1 MSETGVRGEAMGKKC
16 RKKLSRYVNCSC
28 KGAISLFM
36 AVLMTP
42 FLSIAMLLV
51 ETGRYNSSVSILEE
65 AMGVSSTSTLA
76 NYDKYL
82 HERWGLMAVDQGI
95 NINSKY
101 QENLSANAGIM
112 GDSIKLGTVK
122 ASGDYDLADSEVLYQ
137 QIMEYCK
144 LNAPTM
150 LGMNFANISQ
160 ILKQL
165 DKKFNNIGKVFSLI
179 TNGVNTVDSAI
190 TLFEAVDKLKKS
202 AEELDGLKSKYDNS
216 YSYFKNTVE
225 TLQSAL
231 AEPEPQL
238 SDYEIVS
245 KAPEGDEPKP
255 EPEYDMEAYGRA
267 VENRRR
273 RISSAKENVGLAKS
287 AYVQIIGKIIKSETE
302 FKKGMKDCITA
313 KENIIKNLEN
323 VAVGI
328 VDYNKNPSE
337 EKKDLDALQK
347 DIKRMES
354 SEGFDPT
361 NSTYLKM
368 KDWECALEQKVS
380 LQYTSDQSAKA
391 LKNGLDTVYNE
402 YNRASKDYN
411 DNLFVA
417 QINKFEQLKD
427 TVERFNIESVTKSS
441 PRIST
446 AVYQNVKIEGY
457 ITAEEIENYMNKQE
471 KELSEGSLRR
481 IIEGLTA
488 FMDSIAKMSSFY
500 NPDFSAII
508 NTDYYKEKFGSM
520 PGGTSAGGGA
530 LAVVRDI
537 GNFISSAGK
546 LVQSITHLNLID
558 ALKSLKD
565 VLMSVVN
572 LIQDILQFAFN
583 IVRNIGEL
591 FISHERLYY
600 STYSTFNLPCR
611 TDFKGRSVS
620 YKTMTG
626 YSLGKGSLLD
636 KGEVSILRVIDGLK
650 ALIDMIDAY
659 AKRTGE
665 DHTFSGAELEY
676 ILFGSNS
683 EVANQL
689 YTFCV
694 LYLLRLLLD
703 VGSVTG
709 NIEVQSLAA
718 ASTFGYPIVMAIEI
732 LAEPLVDTLLLVNG
746 GGIDIQKTSIFLTP
760 SGLPGMLEKFVS
772 ILKFTSAQKEDLK
785 SKMIKAFGA
794 ADADYKNNYAALEEK
809 EKSENKDNE
818 NKGSENKAWKE
829 YKSSLL
835 NFNYREYCFI
845 ILLLTVTKE
854 EQIARL
860 QNLIQMETL
869 YHYEKEEASYTF
881 DLRKSHTYLK
891 IEVNANIKQ
900 MLPSL
905 ADSSLYSIK
914 REQYR
919 GY

>member
-101 QENLSANAGIM
+101 RENLSANAGIM

-122 ASGDYDLADSEVLYQ
+122 ASGDYDLADSEVLYR

-165 DKKFNNIGKVFSLI
+165 DEKFNNIGKLFSGI
-179 TNGVNTVDSAI
+179 ASGVDTVDSVI
-190 TLFEAVDKLKKS
+190 TLVESVEKLKKS
-202 AEELDGLKSKYDNS
+202 AGELDSLKSKYNS
-216 YSYFKNTVE
+216 SYNNFENAVKE
-225 TLQSAL
+225 LQAAL
-231 AEPEPQL
+231 AEPVPKL
-238 SDYEIVS
+238 SDYEIP
-245 KAPEGDEPKP
+245 PEITYIGAEKPKP
-255 EPEYDMEAYGRA
+255 RYDTAAYRRA
-267 VENRRR
+267 VERREN
-273 RISSAKENVGLAKS
+273 RISSAKRAVNYAKTTY
-287 AYVQIIGKIIKSETE
+287 AGVIGKIIDNATE
-302 FKKGMKDCITA
+302 FKEGMKECLEAAESIGDNLKSTA
-313 KENIIKNLEN
+313 ENIK
-323 VAVGI
+323 
-328 VDYNKNPSE
+328 DYTEKPSE
-337 EKKDLDALQK
+337 EKETLDKLQD
-347 DIKRMES
+347 DIKKMES
-354 SEGFDPT
+354 GAEFNPT

-368 KDWECALEQKVS
+368 KEWEQALSEKVS
-380 LQYTSDQSAKA
+380 SQHTSEQCQEA
-391 LKNGLDTVYNE
+391 LKDGLDTVYSE
-402 YNRASKDYN
+402 YNRVFQDYS
-411 DNLFVA
+411 DSSFEWR
-417 QINKFEQLKD
+417 IDKFKELKS
-427 TVERFNIESVTKSS
+427 TIERFNAENVTRSA
-441 PRIST
+441 PTISQGG
-446 AVYQNVKIEGY
+446 YQSVKIQGY
-457 ITAEEIENYMNKQE
+457 ITAEEIKNYMEAQE
-471 KELSEGSLRR
+471 KELIQGELKG
-481 IIEGLTA
+481 IMEGLTA
-488 FMDSIAKMSSFY
+488 FMDSIVKMSSFY

-508 NTDYYKEKFGSM
+508 NTEYYKTKFGSM

-530 LAVVRDI
+530 LAVVKDI
-537 GNFISSAGK
+537 GEFIASVGSFAKSVGGFK
-546 LVQSITHLNLID
+546 LIK
-558 ALKSLKD
+558 ALKSLKGI
-565 VLMSVVN
+565 LESVSSLVQN
-572 LIQDILQFAFN
+572 IIQFAFN
-583 IVRNIGEL
+583 IGRNIVETL
-591 FISHERLYY
+591 TNYERLYY
-600 STYSTFNLPCR
+600 STYTTFNLPCR
-611 TDFKGRSVS
+611 TDTEGSSVS
-620 YKTMTG
+620 FETMTG
-626 YSLGKGSLLD
+626 YSLERGSLCD
-636 KGEVSILRVIDGLK
+636 NTGTGVLRMIDGLK
-650 ALIDMIDAY
+650 IIIDIIDSY
-659 AKRTGE
+659 AKGTGK
-665 DHTFSGAELEY
+665 DFTFYGAELEY

-703 VGSVTG
+703 VVPVTG
-709 NIEVQSLAA
+709 NMEVQSLAV
-718 ASTFGYPIVMAIEI
+718 ASMFGYPVVMAIEI

-746 GGIDIQKTSIFLTP
+746 EEIELLKKSIYLTP
-760 SGLPGMLEKFVS
+760 SGLPGLLEDFVS
-772 ILKFTSAQKEDLK
+772 VLKFTPDQKENLK
-785 SKMIKAFGA
+785 SSMVNAFGA
-794 ADADYKNNYAALEEK
+794 ADDDYNYNYTLASKQNGKSKEPEK
-809 EKSENKDNE
+809 KK
-818 NKGSENKAWKE
+818 SENKAWKE

-891 IEVNANIKQ
+891 TEVSANIKQ

-905 ADSSLYSIK
+905 ADSSLFSIK